1 MHTPEQRT
9 VLIEDIR
16 SLPDALAA
24 VVSGWSDAQLD
35 FRPAQSEWCARQIV
49 HHVADSHMHSFI
61 RMKLALSEDNPT
73 IKPYDQEVW
82 AEMVDTTQPP
92 IDDSINLLR
101 GLHARWVVLW
111 ESLSEADY
119 RRTYYHPE
127 TQAQT
132 SLDDHLAI
140 YSKHCRDHI
149 EQITRIARA
158 QGW

>member
-9 VLIEDIR
+9 AMIEDIR
-16 SLPDALAA
+16 ALPAALAA
-24 VVSGWSDAQLD
+24 AVDGWNDAQLD
-35 FRPAQSEWCARQIV
+35 LRPADGEWCARQIV
-49 HHVADSHMHSFI
+49 HHVADSHMNSFI
-61 RMKLALSEDNPT
+61 RMKLALSEANPT

-92 IDDSINLLR
+92 IDYSLSLLR

-111 ESLSEADY
+111 ESLSEDDY

-127 TQAQT
+127 NDAIT
-132 SLDDHLAI
+132 SLDEHLAI
-140 YSKHCRDHI
+140 YSRHSRDHV
-149 EQITRIARA
+149 EQIARIARA